1 VIGSGKW
8 FSQGESQVKTRY
20 QIDKQ
25 RAVQQFRRI
34 AEQGDRSVQ
43 LVIPLKEVLDL
54 VQRGL
59 MNLALRT
66 FTQVAEEVMDH
77 EVTALVGPKNQANPE
92 RGNVRW
98 GSQAGY
104 CVVGGQKIPLER
116 PRVRNLDKKEVPLGS
131 YELLQRASLMEESV
145 WKKIMH
151 GLTTRRYSQIVEE
164 LEQAY
169 GIRKSTISEHFIEA
183 SRQRLDK
190 LLARPLGEYA
200 FCAMLID
207 GTPFGDQQLITAM
220 GVTVHGQ
227 KLVLGLRQGATE
239 NATVVRQL
247 LADLQ
252 ERGVDFEV
260 PRLYVLDGGKA
271 LFAGVRQAA
280 GKAAVVQRC
289 QIHKI
294 RNVIGHLP
302 EEHHGHVRQRLYCA
316 YNMRE
321 YSEARRLLDLLH
333 RDLMDLNPSA
343 ARSLEEGLNE
353 TLTIHRLRIPPLLR
367 TSFASTNLIES
378 AFSMVETVCRNV
390 KRWQGGDQY
399 LRWVGSG
406 LIYAE
411 SRWYRVQ
418 GHREI
423 SVLVKELE
431 LAVLKQI
438 PLRHATVA

>member
-1 VIGSGKW
+1 MKK
-8 FSQGESQVKTRY
+8 QY

-34 AEQGDRSVQ
+34 AEQDDRAVQ

-77 EVTALVGPKNQANPE
+77 EVTALVGPRNQANPQ
-92 RGNVRW
+92 RGKVRW
-98 GSQAGY
+98 GSERGY
-104 CVVGGQKIPLER
+104 CVVGGQKIPLDR
-116 PRVRNLDKKEVPLGS
+116 PRVRDTRKKEVPLGS
-131 YELLQRASLMEESV
+131 YELIQRASLMEESV

-151 GLTTRRYSQIVEE
+151 GLTTRRYSLIIEE

-169 GIRKSTISEHFIEA
+169 GIKKSTISEHFIEA

-190 LLARPLGEYA
+190 LLARPLNEHA
-200 FCAMLID
+200 ICAMMID
-207 GTPFGDQQLITAM
+207 GTPFGDQQLITAL

-239 NATVVRQL
+239 NATVVKQL

-260 PRLYVLDGGKA
+260 PRLYILDGGKA
-271 LFAGVRQAA
+271 LFAGVRHVA

-321 YSEARRLLDLLH
+321 YSESWFLLDVVH

-343 ARSLEEGLNE
+343 ARSLEEGLEE
-353 TLTIHRLRIPPLLR
+353 TLATHRLRVPPLLR
-367 TSFASTNLIES
+367 TSLASTNLIES
-378 AFSMVETVCRNV
+378 AFSVVETVCRNV

-418 GHREI
+418 GYREI
-423 SVLVKELE
+423 PVLIKELE
-431 LAVLKQI
+431 LAILKGL